1 MSDTRTPPGG
11 PPPADHAWVLSRLA
25 PYWAGLLDD
34 SANERVESHVASCEP
49 CRRAWEAQ
57 SATPAITPGAEA
69 HVPAALVADWDR
81 QQRTLRG
88 LERATVRH
96 HLERCDDCRR
106 DLQALGHEPVL
117 EFIAA
122 LEPEGM
128 MPGTAA
134 PPAAAR
140 REVRPTAMEG
150 ALDRLRRFNWVLGS
164 WAALATSAAAVMTFV
179 LLRGGAP
186 IPEGTLPQPGFGGP
200 GTTSISSGALPSVE
214 AAVTLV
220 LQPGAPG
227 EGPVAL
233 APAAAPRRVIALQLR
248 GLTTAPDDSLRF
260 VIEQGSRTVVRQAL
274 PAKLAADSVFTV
286 VLRGAPR
293 ALPPGAY
300 RLLVGSAAGE
310 RAYAFRIAER

>member
-1 MSDTRTPPGG
+1 MNDTRTPSDG

-25 PYWAGLLDD
+25 PYWAGLLED

-57 SATPAITPGAEA
+57 SATPAFAPGTEA
-69 HVPAALVADWDR
+69 HVPAALVADWER

-88 LERATVRH
+88 LERATIRH

-106 DLQALGHEPVL
+106 DLVALGHEPVL

-128 MPGTAA
+128 MPRAT
-134 PPAAAR
+134 PSPAAAR
-140 REVRPTAMEG
+140 RTERPTAMDH

-200 GTTSISSGALPSVE
+200 GTTSITSGAFPSVE

-220 LQPGAPG
+220 LQPDAPG

-233 APAAAPRRVIALQLR
+233 TPAMSPRRVIALQVR
-248 GLTTAPDDSLRF
+248 GLTAAPRDSLAF
-260 VIEQGSRTVVRQAL
+260 VIEQGSRTVVRQSL
-274 PAKLAADSVFTV
+274 RAKLAADSVFTV
-286 VLRGAPR
+286 ILRGAPT

-300 RLLVGSAAGE
+300 RLLVGDAAGE
-310 RAYAFRIAER
+310 RAYVFRIAEH